1 MNQQYQ
7 HKATKSIIVQTPTSV
22 AVEPFNNLTNYGFR
36 RFNDKD
42 LFQCHGHSYPDTLAS
57 SDRFRSCY
65 NKRIFWKKIA
75 TIV

>member
-7 HKATKSIIVQTPTSV
+7 HKATKSINVQTPTSV

-42 LFQCHGHSYPDTLAS
+42 LFQCQCKSELLKTG
-57 SDRFRSCY
+57 FRLS
-65 NKRIFWKKIA
+65 
-75 TIV
+75 